1 MRPYYPTVHYHNAH
15 HEGQPLQ
22 SEVPATT
29 LRLQETSP
37 DLGKVRHRFSSVAAL
52 LTPTNARIMPA
63 VSRHLVF
70 RDETDSNEEIASHR
84 IPEVPRTVICTQSAR
99 SPRAGGVDRAAGS
112 VDRVH
117 INAYE
122 PRPCGLAKGGPLT
135 HAHARCAG
143 RREPGFPCTRALR
156 RMRTAP
162 YTTVLRAGAVGKTRR
177 HQEW

>member
-1 MRPYYPTVHYHNAH
+1 MRPYYPTVHHQTAH
-15 HEGQPLQ
+15 YEGPPLL
-22 SEVPATT
+22 SEVPTTT
-29 LRLQETSP
+29 LKGANHKSP
-37 DLGKVRHRFSSVAAL
+37 FGNGSSGTQFL
-52 LTPTNARIMPA
+52 LTPKTSRIMPA

-122 PRPCGLAKGGPLT
+122 PRPCGLAKDTPRT
-135 HAHARCAG
+135 HAHTHAASG
-143 RREPGFPCTRALR
+143 REPAFPCTRALR
-156 RMRTAP
+156 RLRTAL
-162 YTTVLRAGAVGKTRR
+162 YNDLLDL
-177 HQEW
+177 